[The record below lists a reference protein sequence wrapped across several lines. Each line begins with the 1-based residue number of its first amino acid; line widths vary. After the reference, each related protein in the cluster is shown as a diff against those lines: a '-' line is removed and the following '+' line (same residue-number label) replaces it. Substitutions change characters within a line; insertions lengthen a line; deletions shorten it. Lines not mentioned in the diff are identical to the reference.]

1 MLSNEKESQT
11 ICMLKHKKNMIKWED
26 AKQKMDVSKLKE
38 DNHTKR

>member
-1 MLSNEKESQT
+1 MLSNEKES
-11 ICMLKHKKNMIKWED
+11 NMIKWED